1 MIRTKVQ
8 KLSMIPVTM
17 LALGLSSFASATP
30 VVDGNTISWGNDGWY
45 QVQNRSTSDYDVC
58 NSSND
63 GNSCMVP
70 DGTYR
75 VINHSTGE
83 RFENIVVSGDAAGGS
98 DSLTQ
103 YLAIT
108 NIGDTAELGIAT
120 LARTQNRVTGSIS
133 TTGLNPNNAYSIWM
147 AVFNQPENCVDACN
161 VPDFAATNGTGFQVT
176 NMVSNNSGTG
186 NASFS
191 VDTGSLAP
199 GTFIAAGTGAG
210 IVPGNGVDAEIHLII
225 SDHGPSSEISDWL
238 TEFSAPGNDQQAVA
252 FIR

>member
-1 MIRTKVQ
+1 MISTNIQIR
-8 KLSMIPVTM
+8 SMIPVTM
-17 LALGLSSFASATP
+17 LTLGLSSVVSATP
-30 VVDGNTISWGNDGWY
+30 IVDGNTISWGNDGWY
-45 QVQNRSTSDYDVC
+45 QVQNPDTSNYDVC

-63 GNSCMVP
+63 GNSCTVP

-75 VINHSTGE
+75 VINHDTRD
-83 RFENIVVSGDAAGGS
+83 RFENIVVGGDATGGTG
-98 DSLTQ
+98 SLTQ

-133 TTGLNPNNAYSIWM
+133 TSGLNPNNAYSIWM

-191 VDTGSLAP
+191 VDTGNLAP

-210 IVPGNGVDAEIHLII
+210 IEPGNGNDAEIHLII
-225 SDHGPSSEISDWL
+225 SDHGPSSQISDWL
-238 TEFSAPGNDQQAVA
+238 TEFSAPGSDQQAVA